1 MLPNPLLNL
10 RVCDESIS
18 KPGDPP
24 VPIRTVLALGK
35 YMPVSVSAGVENAG
49 AAAVEAVA
57 RTMPEKVFV
66 TAEN

>member
-10 RVCDESIS
+10 RFCVESIS
-18 KPGDPP
+18 SPGEPL

-35 YMPVSVSAGVENAG
+35 YIPVSVSAGVENAG
-49 AAAVEAVA
+49 AAAVEPVA